1 MEMSV
6 LGKQGSRILFGPA
19 MQAEERVLPIWKRLI
34 EKLKIFFEKK
44 LESDCEKKSGLP
56 WQE

>member
-1 MEMSV
+1 MERSISEKQRSLV
-6 LGKQGSRILFGPA
+6 LFRHALLS
-19 MQAEERVLPIWKRLI
+19 EERVLPVWKRLI